1 MTHAKNVLDSFMPI
15 NGAIRRVPTMST
27 RAMPHPITKKWH
39 TENSRKANT
48 PMPIINCR
56 RLYAPSDEPLNVA
69 DTAIVIPRSRANK
82 Q

>member
-15 NGAIRRVPTMST
+15 NGAINKEPMIRT
-27 RAMPHPITKKWH
+27 RAMPHPIAKKWH
-39 TENSRKANT
+39 IENSRKDNT

-56 RLYAPSDEPLNVA
+56 RLYAPCDEPLNVA